1 MLAYYKEFIYYVQ
14 RMVGDKDNAKDV
26 VQEAYSRVIHVD
38 NKSTISNKRAYL
50 YKMVRNIVIDDV
62 RKNKNIAKIAY
73 EEEQFVIP
81 INEQPDELTV
91 EDNNQQVLMSIVQ
104 NLPTRSKQAF
114 IFHILEGYSRKEI
127 ALKMGINISTVDKH
141 ITHATLKIK
150 KELEEQ

>member
-1 MLAYYKEFIYYVQ
+1 MLAYYKELIYYVQ

-38 NKSTISNKRAYL
+38 NKTTISNKRAYL

-91 EDNNQQVLMSIVQ
+91 ENNTQKVLMSIVQ
-104 NLPTRSKQAF
+104 NLHTRSKQAF

>member
-1 MLAYYKEFIYYVQ
+1 MLAYYKELIYYVQ

-38 NKSTISNKRAYL
+38 NKTTISNKRAYL

-91 EDNNQQVLMSIVQ
+91 ENNTQKVLMSIVQ

>member
-1 MLAYYKEFIYYVQ
+1 MLAYYKELIYYVQ

-38 NKSTISNKRAYL
+38 NKTTISNKRAYL

-81 INEQPDELTV
+81 SNEQPDELTV
-91 EDNNQQVLMSIVQ
+91 QDNTQQVLMSIVQ

>member
-1 MLAYYKEFIYYVQ
+1 MLAYYKELIYYVQ

-38 NKSTISNKRAYL
+38 NKTTISNKRAYL

-91 EDNNQQVLMSIVQ
+91 ENNTQKVLMSIVQ

-127 ALKMGINISTVDKH
+127 AVKMGINISTVDKH